1 MIRWGILG
9 LGNIANK
16 FAEAIQEVDNANL
29 VAIGSLT
36 KNKLN
41 IFGKKF
47 NISEKYRFNT
57 YESLLNCD

>member
-41 IFGKKF
+41 IFF
-47 NISEKYRFNT
+47 
-57 YESLLNCD
+57 